1 MKTVSLN
8 LSVDQLNEL
17 HVSLAVRLIDLEK
30 DLNHK
35 NRNIREIVKRQLD
48 RVTPIYQ
55 QVEKLVVSHYSNV

>member
-8 LSVDQLNEL
+8 LSVDQLSEL
-17 HVSLAVRLIDLEK
+17 HVSLAVRLIELEK
-30 DLNHK
+30 DINHK
-35 NRNIREIVKRQLD
+35 NQDIRRIVKRQMD

>member
-1 MKTVSLN
+1 MKTISLN

-35 NRNIREIVKRQLD
+35 NPNIRSIVKRQLD

-55 QVEKLVVSHYSNV
+55 QVEKLVIGHHTTA